1 MQEEFSDDPDD
12 NVDDERT
19 RSKSESEDEEKDG
32 QAMPSDEEFVV
43 KDGTVEAG
51 GGDDEEEETMEER
64 DARIRQEA
72 KDELLKE
79 LQAAGGAS
87 AAVSVS
93 VTHTVLLI
101 SVWHSHTVLLT
112 LYASHT
118 VLLTLYASHTVLLT
132 FS

>member
-51 GGDDEEEETMEER
+51 GGDDEEEEEETLEKR
-64 DARIRQEA
+64 DARIRREA

-79 LQAAGGAS
+79 MQAAGGAS

-93 VTHTVLLI
+93 
-101 SVWHSHTVLLT
+101 LT
-112 LYASHT
+112 LCC
-118 VLLTLYASHTVLLT
+118 
-132 FS
+132 

>member
-1 MQEEFSDDPDD
+1 MHGDSVASATRTNLDTVMQEEFSDDPDD

-43 KDGTVEAG
+43 KDGTVEAVG
-51 GGDDEEEETMEER
+51 GEEEEEEETMEER

-87 AAVSVS
+87 AVVSVS
-93 VTHTVLLI
+93 VTR
-101 SVWHSHTVLLT
+101 T
-112 LYASHT
+112 LCC
-118 VLLTLYASHTVLLT
+118 
-132 FS
+132 